1 MPDFRIVEIVF
12 DNAKV
17 YYRYEAVGKSDIGGE
32 VSPSYPESAILG
44 HFRKTGRDRIKK
56 GKAPTDVEDAAINAK
71 RAKGKVIHTLNGTKA
86 QARMY
91 RIGVVKNAVAKGLH
105 HVLNHPNR

>member
-12 DNAKV
+12 DKTKV

-32 VSPSYPESAILG
+32 VTPPYPEAAILG
-44 HFRKTGRDRIKK
+44 HFRRTGSDRIKK
-56 GKAPTDVEDAAINAK
+56 NKPPTDVEDAAINAS
-71 RAKGKVIHTLNGTKA
+71 RAIGKKIHVLTGSKA
-86 QARMY
+86 QARAC
-91 RIGVVKNAVAKGLH
+91 RIAIVKNALAAGHH